1 MAIQPLIPDSR
12 SAHRNI
18 IPKVT
23 PIKYPVTTVSDVKNA
38 VKSDV
43 NALADILR
51 PTTVEEPAYKTEQQ
65 HVEKHDK
72 KFPVKSTTENFTS
85 EARTTNSKE
94 SSPTVL
100 GVTPPI
106 KDPAEILTDEEGVA
120 ELHELANILRSLSL
134 EKLAYVAEQ
143 QCIAKDSERRNS
155 VKSTTENIS
164 SGAHLQ
170 EGSPA
175 VPEAVLPTRHKATT
189 ASDAEKVAE
198 SDAEVLASI
207 SKPST
212 SREPAYL
219 IEQHYG
225 REESGT
231 KDPVRSVAEGV
242 ANRAHTA
249 ILKEDSLLY
258 IVANFPVEVAKDM
271 MQDLFPTTQ
280 QHEQKQESV
289 GHQTEPKGE
298 SSQELTKIH
307 KLTLY
312 TIGGLSVGWYFFG
325 Y

>member
-18 IPKVT
+18 IPEAT
-23 PIKYPVTTVSDVKNA
+23 PIKYPVTTISDAKNIG
-38 VKSDV
+38 KSDAK
-43 NALADILR
+43 ALADILR
-51 PTTVEEPAYKTEQQ
+51 PTTVEEPAYKTEQ

-72 KFPVKSTTENFTS
+72 TFPVKSTTENFTS

-94 SSPTVL
+94 GSPTVL
-100 GVTPPI
+100 KIPPPI
-106 KDPAEILTDEEGVA
+106 KDPAKILTDEEGVA

-134 EKLAYVAEQ
+134 EKLVYVAEQ
-143 QCIAKDSERRNS
+143 QFIAKDSERRDS
-155 VKSTTENIS
+155 VKSTTENTTENIT

-175 VPEAVLPTRHKATT
+175 VPKAVLPTRHKATT

-207 SKPST
+207 SKPSI

-225 REESGT
+225 REASGT
-231 KDPVRSVAEGV
+231 KDPVRSVA
-242 ANRAHTA
+242 NRAHTA
-249 ILKEDSLLY
+249 ISKEDSLLY

-271 MQDLFPTTQ
+271 IQDLFPTTQ